1 MNPMGQGETWRRL
14 MSAKRLGTEDS
25 GEQVDARSAFQ
36 RDFDRIVFS
45 SAFRRLQDKTQ
56 VFPLAESDYVR
67 TRLTHSIEVSC
78 VGRSLGTIVGTEL
91 ANKYKFDELAPSDFG
106 AVVAAGALAHD
117 IGNPPFGHSGE
128 DAIQHWFQT
137 SEIAKDALSG
147 FNDQQKNDF
156 LKFEGNAQGFR
167 VLTKLQ
173 SPDNSGG
180 MQLTNAVLGAFT
192 KYPRASHLDGNPAD
206 YSGISAKKHGFFTSE
221 CEHYQMVAKSTGVI
235 ERSKGAYWKR
245 HPLAFLVEAA
255 DDICYR
261 IIDLE
266 DGFRLGYVDF
276 RTTQELLVQL
286 IGSDM
291 SPQRLGKITGEKE
304 KVEYLRAKAIN
315 TLIFA
320 AADLFLEN
328 ESEILLGQFDSELI
342 SNLSDKQAALG
353 DIKTLSRK
361 KVYSARPVLEV
372 EAAGYEVLG
381 GMLDMFV
388 EAVNEVAQ
396 KAQPHPKSKKLLQL
410 MPPQFLG
417 VDQIPDPDPYYRLIK
432 VTDFVCGMTDG
443 FAVST
448 FKKIRG
454 ISLPHA

>member
-1 MNPMGQGETWRRL
+1 MGQGEKWCQL
-14 MSAKRLGTEDS
+14 MAAKRLGAEDS

-78 VGRSLGTIVGTEL
+78 VGRSLGTIVGSAL
-91 ANKYKFDELAPSDFG
+91 VKKYQFDALVPFDFG
-106 AVVAAGALAHD
+106 AVVAAGAVAHD

-128 DAIQHWFQT
+128 DAIQHWFET
-137 SEIAKDALSG
+137 SEIAKDALCEL
-147 FNDQQKNDF
+147 NAQQREDF

-167 VLTKLQ
+167 VLTRLQ
-173 SPDNSGG
+173 SPDNAGG
-180 MQLTNAVLGAFT
+180 MQLTSAVLGAFT
-192 KYPRASHLDGNPAD
+192 KYPRASRLDNGLAD
-206 YSGISAKKHGFFTSE
+206 QTGVSAKKHGFFAAE
-221 CEHYQMVAKSTGVI
+221 QEHYQSVASATGVI
-235 ERSKGAYWKR
+235 EKIKGTYWKR

-266 DGFRLGYVDF
+266 DGFRLGHIDF
-276 RTTQELLVQL
+276 GTTQDLLVQL

-291 SPQRLGKITGEKE
+291 SPQRLEKITGEKE

-320 AADLFLEN
+320 AADVFVAKEA
-328 ESEILLGQFDSELI
+328 EIQTGEFDSELLA
-342 SNLSDKQAALG
+342 SLSDKRSALE
-353 DIKTLSRK
+353 DIKKLSRQ

-372 EAAGYEVLG
+372 EAAGFEVLG

-388 EAVNEVAQ
+388 EAVNEVA
-396 KAQPHPKSKKLLQL
+396 KKDRPHPKSKKLLQL

-417 VDQIPDPDPYYRLIK
+417 EDGKPDMDPYLRLIK

>member
-1 MNPMGQGETWRRL
+1 MVQGDSWRKL
-14 MSAKRLGTEDS
+14 MSAKRLGVEDS
-25 GEQVDARSAFQ
+25 DEKADARSAFQ

-56 VFPLAESDYVR
+56 VFPLADSDYVR

-78 VGRSLGTIVGTEL
+78 VGRSLGTIVGNEIVK
-91 ANKYKFDELAPSDFG
+91 KYQIDELAASDFG
-106 AVVAAGALAHD
+106 AVVAAGAVAHD

-137 SEIAKDALSG
+137 SAIAKDALSEL
-147 FNDQQKNDF
+147 NEQQRQDF
-156 LKFEGNAQGFR
+156 LRYEGNAQGFR
-167 VLTKLQ
+167 VLTRLQ
-173 SPDNSGG
+173 SPDNEGG
-180 MQLTNAVLGAFT
+180 MQLTSAVLGAFT
-192 KYPRASHLDGNPAD
+192 KYPRASRLMDYPAD
-206 YSGISAKKHGFFTSE
+206 QPGISAKKHGFFSSE
-221 CEHYQMVAKSTGVI
+221 QQYYQAVASVTGVVEKI
-235 ERSKGAYWKR
+235 KGCYWKR

-266 DGFRLGYVDF
+266 DGFRLSYVDF
-276 RTTQELLVQL
+276 KTTERLLVQL
-286 IGSDM
+286 IDDTRTL
-291 SPQRLGKITGEKE
+291 QRLTRITGEKE
-304 KVEYLRAKAIN
+304 KIEYLRAKAIN
-315 TLIFA
+315 SLIFDA
-320 AADLFLEN
+320 ARIFLEN
-328 ESEILLGQFDSELI
+328 EEKILIGQFDCELVAE
-342 SNLSDKQAALG
+342 LREKQVAL
-353 DIKTLSRK
+353 DEIKTLSRQ

-372 EAAGYEVLG
+372 EAAGFEVLG

-388 EAVNEVAQ
+388 EAVNEVAR
-396 KAQPHPKSKKLLQL
+396 KDRPHLKSKKLLQL

-417 VDQIPDPDPYYRLIK
+417 EDNNPDSDPYVRLIK

-443 FAVST
+443 FAVSM

>member
-1 MNPMGQGETWRRL
+1 MGQGEKWRQL
-14 MSAKRLGTEDS
+14 MSAKRLGAEDS
-25 GEQVDARSAFQ
+25 GEQIDARSAFQ

-78 VGRSLGTIVGTEL
+78 VGRSLGTIVGTEMVK
-91 ANKYKFDELAPSDFG
+91 KYQLEKLDPSDFG

-137 SEIAKDALSG
+137 SAVAKEALSEL
-147 FNDQQKNDF
+147 NDQQKQDF
-156 LKFEGNAQGFR
+156 LRFEGNAQGFR
-167 VLTKLQ
+167 VLTRLQ
-173 SPDNSGG
+173 SPDNVGG
-180 MQLTNAVLGAFT
+180 MQLTNAVLGDFT
-192 KYPRASHLDGNPAD
+192 KYPCASHQTNDPPD
-206 YSGISAKKHGFFTSE
+206 DTKISAKKHGFFAAEQTY
-221 CEHYQMVAKSTGVI
+221 YQSVATATGVI
-235 ERSKGAYWKR
+235 TKIKDAYWKR

-266 DGFRLGYVDF
+266 DGFRLGHVDF
-276 RTTQELLVQL
+276 KTTQEFLVQL
-286 IGSDM
+286 IGDKA
-291 SPQRLGKITGEKE
+291 PERLSCITGEKE
-304 KVEYLRAKAIN
+304 KIEYLRAKAIN
-315 TLIFA
+315 TLIFEA
-320 AADLFLEN
+320 AELFLKY

-342 SNLSDKQAALG
+342 ASLSDKQSALE
-353 DIKTLSRK
+353 DIKKLSRK

-372 EAAGYEVLG
+372 EAAGFEVLG

-396 KAQPHPKSKKLLQL
+396 KDRPHPKSKKLIQL

-417 VDQIPDPDPYYRLIK
+417 EDGKPNPDPYLRLIK

-454 ISLPHA
+454 ISLPHS